1 MNNEP
6 RIPDEETRKRL
17 SMNLRK
23 ARLDLEEFGLQ
34 LEEIEAGLDK
44 HIREQKMKR
53 LEKSR
58 QYLEQMSNS

>member
-17 SMNLRK
+17 SINLRK

>member
-17 SMNLRK
+17 SINLRK

-34 LEEIEAGLDK
+34 LDEIEAGLDK

-58 QYLEQMSNS
+58 QSLEQMSKP

>member
-17 SMNLRK
+17 SINLRK

-34 LEEIEAGLDK
+34 LDEIEAGLDK

-58 QYLEQMSNS
+58 QYLEQMSKS